1 MELGLVLRLLLLEMF
16 ISETQTQQASELISS
31 ECLKNTL
38 HFTLSMELF
47 KDKYLSF
54 FAVDQSGIAW
64 ELDEALASQC
74 GYTVT
79 YSSRTSIVFRAS
91 ALSCYSH
98 LEKDVFTVTIQIKV
112 AHAPDM
118 KNATTHQKSASCSYG
133 PQSPREIVCET
144 NYMEVSVRRNV
155 PQNEKDF
162 ILNEPQDW
170 ILSFSEAKA
179 MEASMWQIVFHRPEE
194 KRALLV
200 SDAWRAG
207 FGFSTTE
214 TRILLRVPYNAA
226 QVQLVKVQGNTF
238 SVVSSSMF
246 YKQHWMILMVDTS
259 VACPVDGVNYTNKTI
274 IWTVPK
280 YFQALCTGATGFK
293 DVIVEAGVNLRK
305 LSANEMASRKFVL
318 SNDLNTITV
327 KVPIGAEG
335 GSYKTFVSSGKHGAK
350 YSINL
355 FLEHQWEDSKWGL
368 TKYTVIKEI
377 ETPFEH
383 VGLAVTN
390 NPNLSTRLMNVT
402 VGIFLLDVELVNLTI
417 EGTTVTVSEAIQHG
431 YLTYEIQYA
440 NRSKVYVI
448 QVPFDAPGIKKEY
461 TSDDTREYTLN
472 VTLKFII
479 VPTSETFA
487 VPLVTVTAVK
497 DAVLPSARGFCD
509 GNYFHLIIT
518 CGNVDQNWL
527 PFISDQ
533 HLMPETAQKYSYSLS
548 DNGTHL
554 AVSVPF
560 LSSLVDYKD
569 IHISGV
575 MASLH
580 LTLKDGITLANRK
593 GFSISCRFRPSELI
607 QCLPNGTVVITA
619 IKLVRLADLDTSLL
633 VLRDRQCK
641 PSLVTKKTATFK
653 FNVNTCGTSRKFNST
668 SITYENDVLYFRPG
682 NDIPVYQLKFVCVYT
697 IKRSADVQY
706 ETKNNM
712 PSSTKPGF
720 GSLDLSMKIFKEKSY
735 SEPYQELEYPVVKY
749 LREAL
754 YFEVE
759 LLHPAD
765 PRLELNLEN
774 CWATNSQSQ
783 DSLPQWPIL
792 INGCENSEDSYRTV
806 FHKVNYSLRVKFP
819 QHLKRFEVTMFTFV
833 QGTTLLQMQLYFHCS
848 VVICSTTPLPS
859 DMTCQRRCNPQ
870 KRLDRSAEPHPQGQ
884 VSSGAVLIRK
894 IKMASKVFFE
904 HCTILQ
910 NEFLIDEW
918 SSLEIHEI
926 PISTRV

>member
-1 MELGLVLRLLLLEMF
+1 
-16 ISETQTQQASELISS
+16 
-31 ECLKNTL
+31 
-38 HFTLSMELF
+38 
-47 KDKYLSF
+47 
-54 FAVDQSGIAW
+54 QSGIAW

-79 YSSRTSIVFRAS
+79 YSSRNSLVFRAS
-91 ALSCYSH
+91 ALSCHSH
-98 LEKDVFTVTIQIKV
+98 LEKDVFTVTIQINV
-112 AHAPDM
+112 AHTADM

-144 NYMEVSVRRNV
+144 NYMEVRIGSVSVRRDV

-170 ILSFSEAKA
+170 ILSFSEAKV

-214 TRILLRVPYNAA
+214 NRILLRVPYNAA
-226 QVQLVKVQGNTF
+226 QVQLVKAQGNTF
-238 SVVSSSMF
+238 SVVKSSMF
-246 YKQHWMILMVDTS
+246 YKQQWMILMVDTS

-280 YFQALCTGATGFK
+280 YFHALCSGATDFK

-305 LSANEMASRKFVL
+305 LSAKEMASRKFVL

-335 GSYKTFVSSGKHGAK
+335 GSYKVSYNHTEGVLVMKFQTFVSSGKHGTK
-350 YSINL
+350 YYISL

-383 VGLAVTN
+383 AGLAVTN

-402 VGIFLLDVELVNLTI
+402 VGMFLLDVKLVNLTI

-440 NRSKVYVI
+440 NGSKVYVI

-479 VPTSETFA
+479 VPTSDTFA
-487 VPLVTVTAVK
+487 VPIITVTAVK

-509 GNYFHLIIT
+509 ENHFHLIIT
-518 CGNVDQNWL
+518 HGNVDQNWL

-533 HLMPETAQKYSYSLS
+533 HLMPEAAQKYYYSLN

-554 AVSVPF
+554 AISVPF

-575 MASLH
+575 IASLH
-580 LTLKDGITLANRK
+580 LILKDGITLANRK
-593 GFSISCRFRPSELI
+593 DFSISCRFRPSELI

-653 FNVNTCGTSRKFNST
+653 FNVNTCGTSRK
-668 SITYENDVLYFRPG
+668 
-682 NDIPVYQLKFVCVYT
+682 C
-697 IKRSADVQY
+697 
-706 ETKNNM
+706 
-712 PSSTKPGF
+712 
-720 GSLDLSMKIFKEKSY
+720 SLLEKSY

-774 CWATNSQSQ
+774 CWATNSRSQ

-792 INGCENSEDSYRTV
+792 INGYGDHPSSVFPLQCCGLQHYTTAFRYDLSE
-806 FHKVNYSLRVKFP
+806 
-819 QHLKRFEVTMFTFV
+819 E
-833 QGTTLLQMQLYFHCS
+833 MQ
-848 VVICSTTPLPS
+848 
-859 DMTCQRRCNPQ
+859 
-870 KRLDRSAEPHPQGQ
+870 
-884 VSSGAVLIRK
+884 SSE
-894 IKMASKVFFE
+894 MAG
-904 HCTILQ
+904 
-910 NEFLIDEW
+910 
-918 SSLEIHEI
+918 
-926 PISTRV
+926 